1 MAPRPPGSALSLSPA
16 FLAAGK
22 KTALRERSAAQ
33 GRQWPLASARPSA
46 GGESRRGNPLP
57 QQHPTGFT
65 FVNYKLWSL
74 HGPEVPQT
82 VRPAFASFGADR
94 ALRGCP
100 LAAKGAPS
108 AERSRASPLS
118 LRWNWGRGQATCTPG
133 AGALPGG
140 SHCREP
146 RSRP

>member
-33 GRQWPLASARPSA
+33 GRQCRRAAGPPLASARPSA

-118 LRWNWGRGQATCTPG
+118 VRWNWGRAQATCAGSRRAPG
-133 AGALPGG
+133 RVALP
-140 SHCREP
+140 
-146 RSRP
+146 